1 MKRYGTLIVAALC
14 GVVLDCTVFAEWSIF
29 GARPWLL
36 LAVAL
41 AACATLDVQSAILT
55 ALVGG
60 LMIDALCNSY
70 IGLTAACYLVST
82 AALWLL
88 IRKNHPKLWI
98 LGLYAA
104 LVTML
109 PAPIEWLY
117 SYLAGA
123 HSGFVSTFLTAVLPS
138 AVLTGLCVLPL
149 CKLFDWAKKSHRDR
163 I

>member
-1 MKRYGTLIVAALC
+1 MKRYGTLIAAALC
-14 GVVLDCTVFAEWSIF
+14 GVTLDCTMFAEWNIF
-29 GARPWLL
+29 GAKPWLL

-41 AACATLDVQSAILT
+41 AACAVLDVQSAILT
-55 ALVGG
+55 GLVGG

-70 IGLTAACYLVST
+70 IGLTAACYLVSI
-82 AALWLL
+82 AALWVL
-88 IRKNHPKLWI
+88 IRKNHPKLLI

-104 LVTML
+104 FVTVL

-123 HSGFVSTFLTAVLPS
+123 HYGTGSTFLAEVLPS